1 MSARLSQSFKRS
13 CGAVFNA
20 PSTIESEDL
29 HHHTRSRDFEE
40 PDREPPAM
48 PSTAS
53 PPGHPNASP
62 DRGAARDTGASPRSD
77 DGAVERDEEV
87 PSQQVALLASL
98 VEETARSIG
107 EAARPPV
114 RDAWALAP
122 PPTPAMRDASE
133 EEERLWV
140 ASEPPAGFVAPRRG
154 PNIRKTPR
162 VQPGDAPRGV
172 YPGPRE
178 PLSPRPNESLA
189 YSSSSPASSDSSSS
203 SSDEDEDEDER
214 PERPEPARPVE
225 AQPQDPPEPPA
236 DAPKKRRRRAAP
248 ACPGRSER
256 RRVRAAVAGRDSTGR
271 FTAGQPQAVPLD
283 EEDASGAFYARYQ
296 DGYATGEP
304 WPGAE
309 PAPAGRVLYGGLG
322 DSRPGLW
329 GTPEVA
335 EARRRFEGASA
346 PAPVWAPELGDVAR
360 QYALLTRLL
369 YSPNLEAMGW
379 LQNPRVAPGDVELDH
394 ACFQSTGAQR
404 NSSSFITGTVA
415 RAVPHLG
422 YAMLAGRFGWGLAH
436 VAAAVA
442 MSRRYDR
449 AQKGFLI
456 TSLRRAY
463 APLLARENALLR
475 GDAAPA
481 DEPAA
486 GERTLP
492 PGYGT
497 AGIMAAQQRL
507 ASAPPTPGDRVEEPD
522 AAAAA
527 GLVADCLDACRA
539 ILEGLAE
546 AFGGDLAAVPGLPA
560 ARPCAP
566 PRPREDASPG
576 LPPHADEARLRA
588 WRREL
593 RLVRDA
599 VAVMRLRGEFQVA
612 GGSEAAVAAVRAV
625 CVVAGALGPRLAREG
640 RRAPA
645 RAAAAVD
652 RLLRNQSL
660 RPLLAGALEEGEE
673 GADLGEGRKRKSPA
687 PARPAAAPWPSKKS
701 RRAPPS
707 GAPAAQ
713 APEPEPAPAA
723 RRPAALATRPS
734 GGNPPS
740 GGWRRQP
747 PGPSHTPA
755 PGQAALDAYC
765 PPAVVAELT
774 EHALFPSAWRAALMF
789 DPSALAS
796 LAARSAAS
804 EPGSG
809 RLFGPLRVSGPLRRA
824 AAWMRQIPDP
834 EDVRVV
840 VLYAPLPGE
849 ELGGPAPSPP
859 AWTTERGGLSFLL
872 AALGNRLCGPDTAA
886 WAGRWTGPP
895 DVRAL
900 GAQGVL
906 LLSVRDLAFTGAV
919 EFLGLLA
926 SASERRLIVINAVP
940 EAEWPAD
947 GPTISQQHV
956 YLPCSVTPRAQCDL
970 RWPDAPDLARAAL
983 TSGRVFGPG
992 VFARAEAAFARL
1004 YPGEAP
1010 LRLARARNVRYCVD
1024 SRLGEQTAVPLS
1036 PREYRRA
1043 ILPAL
1048 DSRAASSRLG
1058 DAMGPGAPDFCEGEA
1073 HSHRA
1078 CLRWGLGA
1086 PLRPV
1091 YLALPRGAAAE
1102 GPAAVPAALRDFCAR
1117 ALLEPEEDAA
1127 PYRLKAGDALPPA
1140 PGVRWASA
1148 VGRLD
1153 TVLSVAG
1160 AVTVLSPEGGAS
1172 ASPAAPARCEPDV
1185 WGADSGEED
1194 V

>member
-1 MSARLSQSFKRS
+1 
-13 CGAVFNA
+13 
-20 PSTIESEDL
+20 
-29 HHHTRSRDFEE
+29 
-40 PDREPPAM
+40 M
-48 PSTAS
+48 PSTSS
-53 PPGHPNASP
+53 PSAGPSASP
-62 DRGAARDTGASPRSD
+62 DRGAPGDPGSEPRSAR
-77 DGAVERDEEV
+77 GAVEREEDV
-87 PSQQVALLASL
+87 SSQQVALLASL

-107 EAARPPV
+107 EASQAPAC
-114 RDAWALAP
+114 DAWALAP
-122 PPTPAMRDASE
+122 PPTPAMRESSE
-133 EEERLWV
+133 EDERLWV
-140 ASEPPAGFVAPRRG
+140 ASEPPAGFGPPRRG

-162 VQPGDAPRGV
+162 VQPGDVRRGA

-178 PLSPRPNESLA
+178 PLSPRPDESLA
-189 YSSSSPASSDSSSS
+189 YSSSSAGSSDSSSS
-203 SSDEDEDEDER
+203 SSDDEEH
-214 PERPEPARPVE
+214 PEPPRPAE
-225 AQPQDPPEPPA
+225 AQPRDPSEHPA
-236 DAPKKRRRRAAP
+236 GAPQKRRRRAAP

-309 PAPAGRVLYGGLG
+309 PAPTGRVLYGGLG

-329 GTPEVA
+329 GTPEVV

-475 GDAAPA
+475 GGAAPPE
-481 DEPAA
+481 EPAA

-497 AGIMAAQQRL
+497 AGITAAQQRV
-507 ASAPPTPGDRVEEPD
+507 ASAPPTPGDRGEELG

-527 GLVADCLDACRA
+527 GLVADCLAACRG

-546 AFGGDLAAVPGLPA
+546 AFGGDLAAVPGLAA
-560 ARPCAP
+560 ARPCVP
-566 PRPREDASPG
+566 PRPREDAAPG
-576 LPPHADEARLRA
+576 LPPSADEARLRA

-599 VAVMRLRGEFQVA
+599 VTVMRLRGEFQVA

-625 CVVAGALGPRLAREG
+625 CLVTGALGPHLPREG
-640 RRAPA
+640 RRRAAP
-645 RAAAAVD
+645 AAAAVD
-652 RLLRNQSL
+652 RLLQNQSL
-660 RPLLAGALEEGEE
+660 RPLLAGALEESEE
-673 GADLGEGRKRKSPA
+673 PADPGEGRKRKSPA
-687 PARPAAAPWPSKKS
+687 PTRPPAAAPWPPKKS
-701 RRAPPS
+701 RRAAPTTQ
-707 GAPAAQ
+707 APAASEA
-713 APEPEPAPAA
+713 APPA

-734 GGNPPS
+734 GGNLPS

-755 PGQAALDAYC
+755 PSQAALDAYC
-765 PPAVVAELT
+765 PPAVVEELT
-774 EHALFPSAWRAALMF
+774 EHALFPAAWRAALMF

-796 LAARSAAS
+796 LAARSAVA

-809 RLFGPLRVSGPLRRA
+809 RLFGALRVSGPLRRA

-859 AWTTERGGLSFLL
+859 AWTEERGGLSFLL

-886 WAGRWTGPP
+886 WAGRWTGAP

-956 YLPCSVTPRAQCDL
+956 YLPCAVTPRAQCCL
-970 RWPDAPDLARAAL
+970 RWPDAPDLARAVL
-983 TSGRVFGPG
+983 TSSRVFGPG

-1004 YPGEAP
+1004 YPGEPP
-1010 LRLARARNVRYCVD
+1010 LRLARGRNVRYCVAT
-1024 SRLGEQTAVPLS
+1024 RLGEQTAVPLC

-1091 YLALPRGAAAE
+1091 YLALGRGRAAD
-1102 GPAAVPAALRDFCAR
+1102 GPSAVSPAVRDFCAR
-1117 ALLEPEEDAA
+1117 ALLEPEADAA
-1127 PYRLKAGDALPPA
+1127 PLRLEAGEAPPPV

-1153 TVLSVAG
+1153 TLLAAGG
-1160 AVTVLSPEGGAS
+1160 AVTALSPEGSAS
-1172 ASPAAPARCEPDV
+1172 PSPAAPARCEPDV
-1185 WGADSGEED
+1185 WGPDSGEED